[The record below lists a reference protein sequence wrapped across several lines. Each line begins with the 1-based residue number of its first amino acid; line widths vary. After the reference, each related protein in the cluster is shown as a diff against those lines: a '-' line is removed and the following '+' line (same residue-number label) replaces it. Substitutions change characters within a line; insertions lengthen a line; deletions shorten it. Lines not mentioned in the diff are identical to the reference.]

1 MILVFVALLMVLHRV
16 LLFRVARG
24 MLLPVRSLLVGW
36 VALRVA
42 RWVVLPVA
50 MLSAWWA

>member
-16 LLFRVARG
+16 LLFRVAR
-24 MLLPVRSLLVGW
+24 
-36 VALRVA
+36 
-42 RWVVLPVA
+42 WVVLPVA